1 MSTRVDKKLTRLAQ
15 FRQIIHHQTV
25 RLVASVQRHLA
36 CGFANFALSMEMIM
50 RHFLALLALAGT
62 ICVPEMAVAAAR
74 SDFTA
79 APPSSSQMLQCNSPD
94 PARAIIG
101 CSALIRTGIPSVR
114 SRSSAAPLLGEDTAL
129 TDLSAVYS
137 TRGVAYERRG
147 EYDLALADF
156 NQAIRL
162 DPKNAFALRNRGDY
176 YLAQGD
182 VTHAMEDFNQ
192 AVAISPKFPELLV
205 SRGNAYMVNGDFAH
219 ALPDY
224 DQALALNP
232 KMAIGY
238 ASRGEAYRT
247 QGESDKAIA
256 DFDAALKLEAKLPAA
271 LLSRGL
277 AREDKNDYAR
287 AIEDFS
293 QAIKLDPKYV
303 DAFDERAMAYE
314 HMGAHDKAMA
324 DVAQAIKLDP
334 QNPDA
339 HKLP

>member
-1 MSTRVDKKLTRLAQ
+1 MFSQVDEKLTRLAE
-15 FRQIIHHQTV
+15 FRQIIHHHRVSSSRLLSSRV
-25 RLVASVQRHLA
+25 R
-36 CGFANFALSMEMIM
+36 FANLALSMEMIM
-50 RHFLALLALAGT
+50 RHFLTLLVLTGT
-62 ICVPEMAVAAAR
+62 VCVSDGAIAAAR
-74 SDFTA
+74 SDFT
-79 APPSSSQMLQCNSPD
+79 PTTPSSSQMLQCNSPD
-94 PARAIIG
+94 PARAIVG
-101 CSALIRTGIPSVR
+101 CSALIRTGVPSVR
-114 SRSSAAPLLGEDTAL
+114 SRSSAAPLLGEDTAQS
-129 TDLSAVYS
+129 DLSAVYS
-137 TRGVAYERRG
+137 TRGVAYQKRG

-162 DPKNAFALRNRGDY
+162 DPKNAFALRNRSDY
-176 YLAQGD
+176 YLAQDD

-192 AVAISPKFPELLV
+192 AVAISPKSPELLV

-224 DQALALNP
+224 DQAIAINP
-232 KMAIGY
+232 KLAFAY

-247 QGESDKAIA
+247 QGESDKAIT
-256 DFDAALKLEAKLPAA
+256 DFDAAIKLEAKLPAA

-277 AREDKNDYAR
+277 AREDKNDYTR

-293 QAIKLDPKYV
+293 QAIRLDPYYV
-303 DAFDERAMAYE
+303 AAYDERAMAYE

-324 DVAQAIKLDP
+324 DVAQAMKLDP